1 MILKNIRAFLWASV
15 LPVVQA
21 NRKIAYNLRQKLLE
35 KLTELEEND
44 TEKVESLTPCF
55 FLSKRDGHIRIIVDM
70 RVANQAIQRDIH
82 PILLRKLYKK

>member
-1 MILKNIRAFLWASV
+1 MILKNIRAFLWAAV

-55 FLSKRDGHIRIIVDM
+55 FLQNLMGTFVS
-70 RVANQAIQRDIH
+70 
-82 PILLRKLYKK
+82 LLI